1 FTGTAGRMRVTGIA
15 TPVISA
21 DAVPLDYITGGIAA
35 APFVTLGL
43 SGSLS
48 GEFSVLEADE
58 SDLPDDD
65 VHWKWNSAS
74 NRSFI
79 IANIGAGIATLD
91 VTGNIV
97 VSGTVDG
104 VDIAARDHAK
114 YLDSEAISAVEGEA
128 TLDLTGAVTIA
139 STLVV
144 DVAAVFN
151 ESGANVNFRVEGV
164 GTANALF
171 VQGSDGNVGIG
182 TGSPTHKL
190 HVLSTGLVRTMSEST
205 DTTGRAIVTAQASH
219 GPDVF
224 LDLRAHGTTYSETL
238 LGLSMTGAVAVVGN
252 PKNNGMAIGT
262 FSNFPLIFA
271 TNNTLR
277 LVISNAG
284 AADFQGNAV
293 TMGALT
299 ATGGILSGANN
310 NLQGFYTDIAQI
322 VAPANPGAGVRRIFM
337 DSATGVLSVRTSAG
351 ATVSLEGGGVA
362 AHNILDG
369 SVHLD
374 SVADGVTRGSLIY
387 GNATP
392 KWDEL

>member
-1 FTGTAGRMRVTGIA
+1 MATEREVEQTLKNIQFDLTNMDSRLEFAERRVQAIRYQNFIDNFLQGGVD
-15 TPVISA
+15 PVSEFLDFKLVDSPANPPSTFIRIFADTDNANHLTQRDSSGAEIDLAYLDA
-21 DAVPLDYITGGIAA
+21 DAIA
-35 APFVTLGL
+35 
-43 SGSLS
+43 
-48 GEFSVLEADE
+48 
-58 SDLPDDD
+58 
-65 VHWKWNSAS
+65 
-74 NRSFI
+74 
-79 IANIGAGIATLD
+79 
-91 VTGNIV
+91 
-97 VSGTVDG
+97 
-104 VDIAARDHAK
+104 
-114 YLDSEAISAVEGEA
+114 AVEGEA

-164 GTANALF
+164 GIANALF

-262 FSNFPLIFA
+262 FSDFPLIFA
-271 TNNTLR
+271 TNNTQR
-277 LVISNAG
+277 LVISKAG

-299 ATGGILSGANN
+299 ADQASTTAAIPVLLLDQADLSEEMIEFVSTIGTGNAIEA
-310 NLQGFYTDIAQI
+310 A
-322 VAPANPGAGVRRIFM
+322 VAKTLTTTHFIK
-337 DSATGVLSVRTSAG
+337 
-351 ATVSLEGGGVA
+351 
-362 AHNILDG
+362 
-369 SVHLD
+369 
-374 SVADGVTRGSLIY
+374 VTLPGSLTRYIPA
-387 GNATP
+387 GTIA
-392 KWDEL
+392 